1 MGVRLSLRRR
11 EQLLGLALISP
22 AVLFIGAVVIYP
34 VVTTLGLSLFSE
46 NLLQPEKVRSLLD

>member
-34 VVTTLGLSLFSE
+34 GRHDA
-46 NLLQPEKVRSLLD
+46 RSLTVL